1 MTPPYVRERAPIYL
15 FLYCLYC
22 THNNKIFYRNKSDKK
37 LCLLHVLICNSWKN
51 LTGEFDIGRVSF
63 VYNNYP
69 LCTEVQTYQAVH
81 QLRKQVH
88 QRQGR
93 TL

>member
-1 MTPPYVRERAPIYL
+1 MWTPCVWEKALITR
-15 FLYCLYC
+15 
-22 THNNKIFYRNKSDKK
+22 FYIVSLIHVIIKSSIVIKVIKK

-69 LCTEVQTYQAVH
+69 LCTEVQTY
-81 QLRKQVH
+81 
-88 QRQGR
+88 
-93 TL
+93 